1 MGSDNYPDGTPAWFR
16 GEDDEIEDD
25 DGDYPFNCNT
35 SACFD
40 PSCKSCGPILAAKD
54 AEIARLRAALERI
67 AASECALAWVC
78 ARDAL
83 DGAAMA
89 PQKTEE
95 T

>member
-1 MGSDNYPDGTPAWFR
+1 MESDPFEVPTAIADMMR
-16 GEDDEIEDD
+16 QRLEDQ
-25 DGDYPFNCNT
+25 
-35 SACFD
+35 
-40 PSCKSCGPILAAKD
+40 

-83 DGAAMA
+83 DGAALA